1 MRITTTGLHQDGRDV
16 RQRIGAVLACIAALA
31 AGACGEA
38 EGVEVQPLPPLQ
50 RPTPEMRAGL
60 PEVRGAWRFAGFEI
74 PAGDTAAVRERVYTM
89 VSPGEFRILT
99 QRLDSIAGQYVR
111 EGVAFPFVGEVR
123 RDSAVSLVAFSGGVG
138 QFAAGHVVRDTFWIE
153 LTSFSTAQTWPR
165 GTRAALVRRGGTGQP
180 FRRLLGGAPIYVP
193 VDSAA
198 VRDSIRLDSLRRAG
212 VIVPPGGVPGQV
224 VPGQPVPGQPVP
236 GQPLPPGVQPGVPR
250 PTVPGAQPQRPPVQG
265 QPQRPAA
272 QPQPQQRPPAAQ
284 PQRPATQPARPPA
297 QTQPRPQPRPQP
309 QRPPVQEPVFQPQP
323 EPSPPPN
330 PNAPRDTIRFGTPP
344 A

>member
-1 MRITTTGLHQDGRDV
+1 MRITITGLHQDGRDV

-38 EGVEVQPLPPLQ
+38 EGVEVQPLPPLE
-50 RPTPEMRAGL
+50 RPTPEARAGL
-60 PEVRGAWRFAGFEI
+60 PEVRGVWRFAGFEI
-74 PAGDTAAVRERVYTM
+74 PARDTTAVRERVYTM
-89 VSPGEFRILT
+89 VPPGEFRILT

-123 RDSAVSLVAFSGGVG
+123 RDSALSLVAFAGGVG
-138 QFAAGHVVRDTFWIE
+138 QFAAGRVVPDTLWIE

-165 GTRAALVRRGGTGQP
+165 GTRAAMVRRGGGQP

-212 VIVPPGGVPGQV
+212 VIVTPGAVPGQPGQP

-236 GQPLPPGVQPGVPR
+236 GQTAPGQPLPPGTQPGAAR
-250 PTVPGAQPQRPPVQG
+250 PTVPGAQPQRPPVQ
-265 QPQRPAA
+265 A
-272 QPQPQQRPPAAQ
+272 QPQQRPPAAQ
-284 PQRPATQPARPPA
+284 PQRPPA
-297 QTQPRPQPRPQP
+297 QTQPRPPAQTQPRPQP
-309 QRPPVQEPVFQPQP
+309 QRPPVQEPVFQPQA

-330 PNAPRDTIRFGTPP
+330 PNAPKDTIRFGTPP
-344 A
+344 